1 MKFFFASIFLTLFIL
16 NPTGFFAANRANLD
30 SLLIEIDNAIKNQ
43 HSYIGQKEDYIQKI
57 KSQLGHSGH
66 TIESRY
72 IIYTQ
77 LVNEYEAFQ
86 SDSLKKYSAERLLA
100 AETINNDSW
109 IVDSKISL
117 ALVEAQRGF
126 FQEAIDILDNIDRDL
141 LTRQQLVNYYKAC
154 YDTYVYWL
162 EYLEGFDISSLV
174 EKKQAAQDSLIELLP
189 IDSYDYAVSFGV
201 KYMERGEFD
210 KAEIVLKSILSKLTS
225 NNRDYAVL
233 TSLLANLYERKGE
246 VEKQKE
252 FLALS
257 ALSDIRGAIIENTSL
272 RTLALLLFNDNEIQR
287 ANRYIKK
294 SMEDANFYNA
304 RLRNFQTARILP
316 VIDKAYQQD
325 RIRQQKKLTI
335 LLITISVLSFFLLV
349 MIFFLIRQMRK
360 LANAQKEI
368 LEINARLNELNTE
381 LKKANKQQSLT
392 NRSLAEANH
401 VKERFISNFL
411 EICTEYIER
420 LEKFKQSV
428 HIKLKVGQT
437 NDILRMTSSTADSTK
452 ELKELYENF
461 DKAFLN
467 IYPDFVEEFNQLL
480 RPEERYSIYDNN
492 TLNQELRIFALIRL
506 GINDS
511 NKMAVFLHYSLRTI
525 YNYRSKVKS
534 KALNQKED
542 FEEKVRQ
549 LCS

>member
-1 MKFFFASIFLTLFIL
+1 MKFFFASLFLTLSIL
-16 NPTGFFAANRANLD
+16 NPAGVFATNSTNLD

-43 HSYIGQKEDYIQKI
+43 NSYIGQRENYIQKI
-57 KSQLGHSGH
+57 KSQLENSGQ
-66 TIESRY
+66 TTESRY

-86 SDSLKKYSAERLLA
+86 SDSLRKYSIERLSI
-100 AETINNDSW
+100 AESTNNDSW
-109 IVDSKISL
+109 IIDSKINL

-126 FQEAIDILDNIDRDL
+126 FQEAIDILDNIDKNRF
-141 LTRQQLVNYYKAC
+141 TGQQLINYYKT
-154 YDTYVYWL
+154 YYNTYVYWI

-174 EKKQAAQDSLIELLP
+174 EKRQAAQDSLIELLP
-189 IDSYDYAVSFGV
+189 TDSYDYAVPFAV
-201 KYMERGEFD
+201 KYMERGEFE
-210 KAEIVLKSILSKLTS
+210 KAEVVLKSILSKLTS
-225 NNRDYAVL
+225 NTRDYAVI
-233 TSLLANLYERKGE
+233 TSLLANLYERQE
-246 VEKQKE
+246 DVEKQKV

-257 ALSDIRGAIIENTSL
+257 ALADIRGAILENTSL
-272 RTLALLLFNDNEIQR
+272 RTLALLLFNENEIQR

-294 SMEDANFYNA
+294 SMDDANFYNA

-335 LLITISVLSFFLLV
+335 LLITISILSFFLLIT
-349 MIFFLIRQMRK
+349 IFFVIRQMRK
-360 LANAQKEI
+360 LAKAQKKI
-368 LEINARLNELNTE
+368 LEINVRLNELNME
-381 LKKANKQQSLT
+381 LKNANEQQSLT
-392 NRSLAEANH
+392 NKSLAESNH

-437 NDILRMTSSTADSTK
+437 SDILRMTSSTADSTK

-467 IYPDFVEEFNQLL
+467 IYPDFVEEFNKLL
-480 RPEERYSIYDNN
+480 RPEERYSIHDNN

-534 KALNQKED
+534 KALDQKED

>member
-1 MKFFFASIFLTLFIL
+1 MKFFFASLFLTLSIL
-16 NPTGFFAANRANLD
+16 NPAGVFATNSTNLD

-43 HSYIGQKEDYIQKI
+43 NSYIGQRENYIQKI
-57 KSQLGHSGH
+57 KSQLENSGQ
-66 TIESRY
+66 TTESRY

-86 SDSLKKYSAERLLA
+86 SDSLRKYSIERLSI
-100 AETINNDSW
+100 AESTNNDSW
-109 IVDSKISL
+109 IIDSKINL

-126 FQEAIDILDNIDRDL
+126 FQEAIDILDNIDKNRF
-141 LTRQQLVNYYKAC
+141 TGQQLINYYKT
-154 YDTYVYWL
+154 YYNTYVYWI

-174 EKKQAAQDSLIELLP
+174 EKRQAAQDSLIELLP
-189 IDSYDYAVSFGV
+189 TDSYDYAVPFAV

-210 KAEIVLKSILSKLTS
+210 KAEVVLKSILSKLTS
-225 NNRDYAVL
+225 NTRDYAVI
-233 TSLLANLYERKGE
+233 TSLLANLYERQE
-246 VEKQKE
+246 DVEKQKV

-257 ALSDIRGAIIENTSL
+257 ALADIRGAILENTSL
-272 RTLALLLFNDNEIQR
+272 RTLALLLFNENEIQR

-294 SMEDANFYNA
+294 SMDDANFYNA

-335 LLITISVLSFFLLV
+335 LLITISILSFFLLIT
-349 MIFFLIRQMRK
+349 IFFVIRQMRK
-360 LANAQKEI
+360 LAKAQKKI
-368 LEINARLNELNTE
+368 LEINVRLNELNME
-381 LKKANKQQSLT
+381 LKNANEQQSLT
-392 NRSLAEANH
+392 NKSLAESNH

-437 NDILRMTSSTADSTK
+437 SDILRMTSSTADSTK

-467 IYPDFVEEFNQLL
+467 IYPDFVEEFNKLL
-480 RPEERYSIYDNN
+480 RPEERYSIHDNN

-534 KALNQKED
+534 KALDQKED

>member
-1 MKFFFASIFLTLFIL
+1 MKFLASVFLMLFIL
-16 NPTGFFAANRANLD
+16 NPTGFFAANNPNLD

-43 HSYIGQKEDYIQKI
+43 NSYIGQKENYIQKI
-57 KSQLGHSGH
+57 KSQLGYSGQ
-66 TIESRY
+66 TPESRY

-77 LVNEYEAFQ
+77 LVNEYKAFQ
-86 SDSLKKYSAERLLA
+86 SDSLKKYSTERLLT
-100 AETINNDSW
+100 AETINNYSW
-109 IVDSKISL
+109 IVDSKINL
-117 ALVEAQRGF
+117 ALVEAQKGL
-126 FQEAIDILDNIDRDL
+126 FQEAIDILDNMDRHL
-141 LTRQQLVNYYKAC
+141 LTRQQLIDYYKAGS
-154 YDTYVYWL
+154 DTYIYWL
-162 EYLEGFDISSLV
+162 EYLDGLDNSSLI
-174 EKKQAAQDSLIELLP
+174 EKRQAAQDSLIEILP
-189 IDSYDYAVSFGV
+189 IDSYDYAVHFGT
-201 KYMERGEFD
+201 KYIERGEFD
-210 KAEIVLKSILSKLTS
+210 KAEIVLQSIFSKLTPD
-225 NNRDYAVL
+225 NRDYAVL
-233 TSLLANLYERKGE
+233 TSLLAYLHERKGDI
-246 VEKQKE
+246 EKQKE

-257 ALSDIRGAIIENTSL
+257 ALSDIRGAILENTSL
-272 RTLALLLFNDNEIQR
+272 RTLALLLFNENEIQR

-304 RLRNFQTARILP
+304 RLRNLQTARILP
-316 VIDKAYQQD
+316 IIDNAYQQD
-325 RIRQQKKLTI
+325 RIRQQKKLTN
-335 LLITISVLSFFLLV
+335 LLITISILSFILLV
-349 MIFFLIRQMRK
+349 TIFFVIRQMRK
-360 LANAQKEI
+360 LARAQKKI
-368 LEINARLNELNTE
+368 LEINARLNELNME
-381 LKKANKQQSLT
+381 LKNANEQQHLT
-392 NRSLAEANH
+392 NKSLAEANH
-401 VKERFISNFL
+401 IKENFISNFL
-411 EICTEYIER
+411 EICTEYIGK

-467 IYPDFVEEFNQLL
+467 IYPDFVEEFNKLL
-480 RPEERYSIYDNN
+480 RPEERYTIYDNN